1 MSLRLPPV
9 GEPREWLRKAAGVIN
24 QLIGRVETLETA
36 QTGDVRYSG
45 GVLEY
50 WDGSTWQPVP

>member
-24 QLIGRVETLETA
+24 QLIGRVEALETVQA
-36 QTGDVRYSG
+36 GDVRYEG
-45 GVLEY
+45 GQLEY
-50 WDGSTWQPVP
+50 WDGSAWTAVP